1 MLVVVWYW
9 KPHTWAFPV
18 VLWMCPVPIELI
30 TGIKATE
37 RASWLRACW
46 GECLALFQLLGEL
59 LGSQS
64 CLRIAFL
71 ACEMCR
77 IWNKF
82 YIDIKYAFYHFLLWV
97 YSLERPGEQTWEPN
111 LSWRLGLHPF
121 LLWKLNLEQF
131 LQLGSCWGNTKSFN
145 LCDCSFCFFQEA
157 CALQYYFLI
166 LWRILGILP
175 PSKTYMNQL
184 AVNSPEMSECDIL
197 HTLRWSSRLRISSYV
212 NWIKVPQGLLLWSI
226 QSQHTL
232 ILGTFKF
239 KANESLRR
247 CLCWSPEHFL
257 LAVNRTT
264 LSNREWRLNMLVLS

>member
-30 TGIKATE
+30 TAIKATE
-37 RASWLRACW
+37 RASWLRTCW

-131 LQLGSCWGNTKSFN
+131 LTVRELLRQYQK
-145 LCDCSFCFFQEA
+145 
-157 CALQYYFLI
+157 LQP
-166 LWRILGILP
+166 LWLLF
-175 PSKTYMNQL
+175 
-184 AVNSPEMSECDIL
+184 
-197 HTLRWSSRLRISSYV
+197 
-212 NWIKVPQGLLLWSI
+212 LLLPGGLCPSI
-226 QSQHTL
+226 LLLDTL
-232 ILGTFKF
+232 EDSRDFATIKDLHEPAGRELTRDEWMWHPTHSAVVFPPPDQLLCQLDKGTT
-239 KANESLRR
+239 R
-247 CLCWSPEHFL
+247 
-257 LAVNRTT
+257 LAAMEYSKPTY
-264 LSNREWRLNMLVLS
+264 SNSRNF